1 MFDRIRALASSFD
14 RLSTREKGLIV
25 GMVSL
30 FVGLILFFVILAV
43 SSSLSDL
50 ADEVQAG
57 RAALKEIYA
66 LSDDYREN
74 TVKRAQMQ
82 KLIDENPI
90 TSLRIPV
97 NAIAKGITAQSSE
110 PGYQG
115 NGKRLADLV
124 SYGGKTVETRLE
136 PKSKKPRA
144 RTRKDKGEEG
154 GNFEIEQ
161 SMEFTDLPLLS
172 LYELL
177 EALKHSSDLIFVRR
191 LEIGRRF
198 NNLEHVRAT
207 LSVSTIRYREP
218 EAQ

>member
-1 MFDRIRALASSFD
+1 MFERIRGLATSFD

-30 FVGLILFFVILAV
+30 FVGLILFFIILSV

-57 RAALKEIYA
+57 RAALKEVYA
-66 LSDDYREN
+66 LSDDYREV
-74 TVKRAQMQ
+74 TAKRAQMQ
-82 KLIDENPI
+82 ALIDENPI
-90 TSLRIPV
+90 SSLRIPV
-97 NAIAKGITAQSSE
+97 NAIAKGITAQSDE

-115 NGKRLADLV
+115 TGKRLADLV

-136 PKSKKPRA
+136 PKSKKRTRA
-144 RTRKDKGEEG
+144 RKDKEEEG

-161 SMEFTDLPLLS
+161 SMEFTDIPLQA
-172 LYELL
+172 LYEFL
-177 EALKHSSDLIFVRR
+177 EELKHSPDLIFVRR

-207 LSVSTIRYREP
+207 ISVSTIVRREP